1 MAYQFDLVMKYKHY
15 AEIDT
20 EPFKK
25 IESVYKYA
33 SVELGRQRELLETVA
48 GVEPEKIRKVK

>member
-1 MAYQFDLVMKYKHY
+1 MAELQIISGH
-15 AEIDT
+15 
-20 EPFKK
+20 KK

-33 SVELGRQRELLETVA
+33 SVELGRQRELLETET